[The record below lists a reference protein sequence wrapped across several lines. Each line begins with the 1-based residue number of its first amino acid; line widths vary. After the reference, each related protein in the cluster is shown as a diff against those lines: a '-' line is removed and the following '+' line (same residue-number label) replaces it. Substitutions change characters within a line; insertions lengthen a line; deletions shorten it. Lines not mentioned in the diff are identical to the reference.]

1 MRETGWYRGKEIY
14 RPWGTIAASG
24 AFCFERVNAMESVRV
39 SDVTMKLMARR
50 GDNPLSF
57 KGKLEIA
64 KLLDRL
70 GVSVIELEGL
80 GASKADALRI
90 RSISSAVKNSVVAV
104 PVELDPD
111 SVSAVWETLKEAKH
125 PRLQVTA
132 PVSTVQMEYL
142 SGKKPAEM
150 LTAIGETV
158 AACAEKCPDVEFL
171 AEDATRAGAD
181 FLRSAIETAIKA
193 GATTVTVCDAAGS
206 MLPDEFADFFSGLLR
221 DIPALSAVKTGA
233 ACANT
238 LSMAD
243 ACSVATVAAGAAEI
257 KTSAAAADT
266 ASLENVAAILAARE
280 ERFSKK
286 CPLHTVELRRI
297 VHQIV
302 WMCQSKRSKN
312 SPFDNGVQDNAS
324 EISLAVGDDASA
336 VLKSARELGYDLSR
350 EDAYAVWMAAQDVLR
365 HKEQVDARELDAIIA
380 SVALQV
386 PPTYQV
392 ESYLI
397 NSGNNISALAHLK
410 LSHHG
415 RTDEGVAL
423 GDGPIDASFLA
434 IEQIIGHHYELDD
447 FQIQAITEG
456 REAMGSALVKL
467 RANGKLYSGNGIST
481 DIIGASIRAY
491 INALNKIVYEEG

>member
-1 MRETGWYRGKEIY
+1 
-14 RPWGTIAASG
+14 
-24 AFCFERVNAMESVRV
+24 MESVRI
-39 SDVTMKLMARR
+39 SDVTMKIMARR

-70 GVSVIELEGL
+70 GVSVIELEAL

-90 RSISSAVKNSVVAV
+90 RSISSAVKNSIVAV
-104 PVELDPD
+104 PVGLGRE
-111 SVSAVWETLKEAKH
+111 SVAATWETLKEAKH
-125 PRLQVTA
+125 PRLQVIA

-142 SGKKPAEM
+142 SGKKPADM
-150 LTAIGETV
+150 LSAVEETV
-158 AACAEKCPDVEFL
+158 SACAEKCEDVEFL
-171 AEDATRAGAD
+171 AEDATRAGKD
-181 FLRSAIETAIKA
+181 FLRSAIEAAVRA
-193 GATTVTVCDAAGS
+193 GAKTVTVCDAAGS
-206 MLPDEFADFFSGLLR
+206 MLPDEFADFFKTLINE
-221 DIPALSAVKTGA
+221 IPVLSDVIVGA
-233 ACANT
+233 SCANT
-238 LSMAD
+238 LFMAD
-243 ACSVATVAAGAAEI
+243 ACSVAALMAGAGEI
-257 KTSAAAADT
+257 KVTAAASDT
-266 ASLENVAAILAARE
+266 ASLENIASILAARE
-280 ERFSKK
+280 ERFDKK
-286 CPLHTVELRRI
+286 CSLHTVELRRI
-297 VHQIV
+297 VHQIL

-312 SPFDNGVQDNAS
+312 SPFDNGVRDDAP

-336 VLKSARELGYDLSR
+336 VLKSARDLGYDLSR

-415 RTDEGVAL
+415 STDEGVAL

-434 IEQIIGHHYELDD
+434 IEQILHRHYELDD
-447 FQIQAITEG
+447 FQIRAVTEG
-456 REAMGSALVKL
+456 HEAMGETVVRLVS
-467 RANGKLYSGNGIST
+467 NGRLYSGRGIST
-481 DIIGASIRAY
+481 DIVGSSIQAY
-491 INALNKIVYEEG
+491 VNALNKIAYEEGEA

>member
-1 MRETGWYRGKEIY
+1 M
-14 RPWGTIAASG
+14 
-24 AFCFERVNAMESVRV
+24 FERVNEMEIVRV
-39 SDVTMKLMARR
+39 SDITMKLMAKR

-80 GASKADALRI
+80 GASRADALRI
-90 RSISSAVKNSVVAV
+90 RSISSAVKDSVVAV
-104 PVELDPD
+104 PVELNAE
-111 SVSAVWETLKEAKH
+111 SVNAAWEALKEAKY
-125 PRLQVTA
+125 PRLQVQA

-150 LTAIGETV
+150 LSAIGETV
-158 AACAEKCPDVEFL
+158 AACAEKCRDVEFI
-171 AEDATRAGAD
+171 AEDATRSSSD
-181 FLRSAIETAIKA
+181 FLRSAIETAVNA
-193 GATTVTVCDAAGS
+193 GATTVTLCDAAGT
-206 MLPDEFADFFSGLLR
+206 MLPDEFAVFFKGLLN
-221 DIPALSAVKTGA
+221 DIPALAKVTVGA
-233 ACANT
+233 SCANN

-243 ACSVATVAAGAAEI
+243 ACSVAAVAAGAGEI
-257 KTSAAAADT
+257 KTAAAAADA
-266 ASLENVAAILAARE
+266 ASLENVAAILSARE
-280 ERFSKK
+280 ERFNRK

-302 WMCQSKRSKN
+302 WMCQTKRSKN
-312 SPFDNGVQDNAS
+312 SPFDNGVQDSAP
-324 EISLAVGDDASA
+324 EISLGVGDDAA
-336 VLKSARELGYDLSR
+336 AILKSARELGYDLSR
-350 EDAYAVWMAAQDVLR
+350 EDAQAVWEAAQDVLR
-365 HKEQVDARELDAIIA
+365 RKERVGARELDAIIA

-434 IEQIIGHHYELDD
+434 IEQIIHRHYELDD
-447 FQIQAITEG
+447 FQIRAVTEG
-456 REAMGSALVKL
+456 HEAMGETVVRLVS
-467 RANGKLYSGNGIST
+467 NGRLYSGRGIST
-481 DIIGASIRAY
+481 DIVGSSIQAY
-491 INALNKIVYEEG
+491 VNALNKIAYEEGEA